1 MPQAIKCIKQDWLKK
16 RRIKYVQEELINKR
30 GNKVLYYTRRDR
42 VKKVGMKTEQGGRGM
57 KGVKGGRAR
66 RR

>member
-16 RRIKYVQEELINKR
+16 RRINDAQEELINKR
-30 GNKVLYYTRRDR
+30 GIKVFYYTRRDR
-42 VKKVGMKTEQGGRGM
+42 VKKVGIKAEQGGRGM